1 MSKDILGKIRRLNW
15 VLSES
20 TTGSL
25 SYQDLSRIL
34 SEIIAANVYVL
45 DAKGMVLGVAYT
57 DASDTSTFEDE
68 LGFEKVSDED
78 NKGFLAISE
87 TMGNLIGDE
96 LIPVLGESY
105 NMKDKYHAIIP
116 IVCGGERLGTLLM
129 ARYKVRYDDEEI
141 ALCEYGA
148 TVVGLEIR
156 RNIQL
161 EHAKERNLRLS
172 VDMALDTLSYSEKD
186 ALKKVMGQLEDSE
199 GLIVTSKV
207 ASQYGLTNSVVVNA
221 LRKME
226 SARLIET
233 KSLGMKGTYIKVLN
247 PYLKETA
254 INF

>member
-87 TMGNLIGDE
+87 TKGNLIGDE

-129 ARYKVRYDDEEI
+129 ARYKARYDDEEI

-172 VDMALDTLSYSEKD
+172 VDMALDTLSYSETD

>member
-87 TMGNLIGDE
+87 TMGNRE
-96 LIPVLGESY
+96 L
-105 NMKDKYHAIIP
+105 
-116 IVCGGERLGTLLM
+116 
-129 ARYKVRYDDEEI
+129 
-141 ALCEYGA
+141 
-148 TVVGLEIR
+148 
-156 RNIQL
+156 
-161 EHAKERNLRLS
+161 
-172 VDMALDTLSYSEKD
+172 
-186 ALKKVMGQLEDSE
+186 
-199 GLIVTSKV
+199 
-207 ASQYGLTNSVVVNA
+207 
-221 LRKME
+221 
-226 SARLIET
+226 
-233 KSLGMKGTYIKVLN
+233 
-247 PYLKETA
+247 
-254 INF
+254 

>member
-1 MSKDILGKIRRLNW
+1 MSKEFLGKIRRLNW

-25 SYQDLSRIL
+25 SYQDLSLIL
-34 SEIIAANVYVL
+34 SEILSANIYVL
-45 DAKGMVLGVAYT
+45 DAQGRVLGVAYT
-57 DASDTSTFEDE
+57 DAMDTSTFEDE

-78 NKGFLAISE
+78 NAGFLEIHE
-87 TMGNLIGDE
+87 TMANLIGDG
-96 LIPVLGESY
+96 LVPILGEEYS
-105 NMKDKYHAIIP
+105 MKDKYHAIIP
-116 IVCGGERLGTLLM
+116 IICGGERLGTLLM
-129 ARYKVRYDDEEI
+129 ARYKNSYDDEEI

-161 EHAKERNLRLS
+161 EHTRERNLRLA

-186 ALKKVMGQLEDSE
+186 ALEKVMGQLEDSE

-207 ASQYGLTNSVVVNA
+207 ASQHGLTNSVVVNA
-221 LRKME
+221 LRKLE

-233 KSLGMKGTYIKVLN
+233 KSLGMKGTYIKVVN
-247 PYLKETA
+247 PYLKDQLKK
-254 INF
+254 